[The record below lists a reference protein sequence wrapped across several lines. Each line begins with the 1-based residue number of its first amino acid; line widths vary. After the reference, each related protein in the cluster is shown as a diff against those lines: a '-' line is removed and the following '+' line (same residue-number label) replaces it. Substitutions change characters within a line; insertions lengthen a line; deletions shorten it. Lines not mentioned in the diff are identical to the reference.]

1 MWQVRHRGTGRQP
14 DYISMKPSEVK
25 SIRLQTRVS
34 QSDINILGGR
44 DNVLKL
50 LKAIVRMNLE
60 NKLDLIKQY
69 EKQKA
74 NYETDSSRMVRRKT
88 Y

>member
-1 MWQVRHRGTGRQP
+1 
-14 DYISMKPSEVK
+14 MKPSEVK

-44 DNVLKL
+44 DNILKL
-50 LKAIVRMNLE
+50 LKAIVRMNLD

-74 NYETDSSRMVRRKT
+74 NYETRNT
-88 Y
+88 

>member
-1 MWQVRHRGTGRQP
+1 
-14 DYISMKPSEVK
+14 MKPSEIK

-34 QSDINILGGR
+34 QSDINRLGGR
-44 DNVLKL
+44 NNVLKL

-74 NYETDSSRMVRRKT
+74 NYES
-88 Y
+88 

>member
-1 MWQVRHRGTGRQP
+1 
-14 DYISMKPSEVK
+14 MKPLEVK

-34 QSDINILGGR
+34 QSDINRLGGR

-74 NYETDSSRMVRRKT
+74 NYETDSSRMVN
-88 Y
+88 

>member
-1 MWQVRHRGTGRQP
+1 
-14 DYISMKPSEVK
+14 MKPSEVK

-44 DNVLKL
+44 NNVLKL

-74 NYETDSSRMVRRKT
+74 NYEI
-88 Y
+88 

>member
-1 MWQVRHRGTGRQP
+1 
-14 DYISMKPSEVK
+14 MKPSEVK

>member
-1 MWQVRHRGTGRQP
+1 
-14 DYISMKPSEVK
+14 MKPSEVK

-34 QSDINILGGR
+34 QNDINRLGGR

-74 NYETDSSRMVRRKT
+74 NYETDSSRMVN
-88 Y
+88 

>member
-1 MWQVRHRGTGRQP
+1 
-14 DYISMKPSEVK
+14 MKPSEVK

-34 QSDINILGGR
+34 QSDINRLGGR

-74 NYETDSSRMVRRKT
+74 NYES
-88 Y
+88 

>member
-1 MWQVRHRGTGRQP
+1 
-14 DYISMKPSEVK
+14 MKPSEVK
-25 SIRLQTRVS
+25 SIRLMTRVS
-34 QSDINILGGR
+34 QSDINRLGGR
-44 DNVLKL
+44 NNVLKL

-74 NYETDSSRMVRRKT
+74 NYERRI
-88 Y
+88 

>member
-1 MWQVRHRGTGRQP
+1 
-14 DYISMKPSEVK
+14 MKPSEVK

-34 QSDINILGGR
+34 QSDINRLGGR

-50 LKAIVRMNLE
+50 LKAIVRMNLD

-74 NYETDSSRMVRRKT
+74 NYETDSSRMVSLSIQLK
-88 Y
+88 

>member
-1 MWQVRHRGTGRQP
+1 
-14 DYISMKPSEVK
+14 MKPSEVK

-34 QSDINILGGR
+34 QSDINRLGGR

-74 NYETDSSRMVRRKT
+74 NYETDSSRMVN
-88 Y
+88 

>member
-1 MWQVRHRGTGRQP
+1 
-14 DYISMKPSEVK
+14 MKPSEVK

-34 QSDINILGGR
+34 QSDINRLGGR

-50 LKAIVRMNLE
+50 LKAIVRMNLD

-74 NYETDSSRMVRRKT
+74 NYETRNT
-88 Y
+88 